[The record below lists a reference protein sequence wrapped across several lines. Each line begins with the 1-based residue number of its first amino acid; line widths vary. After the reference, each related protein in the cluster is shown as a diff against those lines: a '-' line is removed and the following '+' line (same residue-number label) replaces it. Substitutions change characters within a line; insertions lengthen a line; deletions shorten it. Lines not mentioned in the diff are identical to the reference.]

1 MIAPVSSDR
10 LSPLRPRSAGGLLP
24 PGNGRPPQPVTG
36 IIQPRPS
43 ATASGVSGFEPGAYY
58 IEIEQ
63 ALTTEQ
69 RQQTQ
74 KLRQADEQVRQH
86 EAAHQAAGGQYVQ
99 GSPSYQYKTGPDGK
113 QYAVG
118 GEVRIDTS
126 GVPGDPA
133 ATIRKMQQI
142 RRAALAPAQPSAQ
155 DRAVA
160 AKAAQIEQRARA
172 ELRSQGNQNAA
183 PSATGRLGHN
193 TPDPSHPTG
202 VGSQL
207 NTYA

>member
-10 LSPLRPRSAGGLLP
+10 LSPLLPRSAPGLLP
-24 PGNGRPPQPVTG
+24 PHAGGSTQQVTG
-36 IIQPRPS
+36 AIQPRPS
-43 ATASGVSGFEPGAYY
+43 ATANGVSGFEPGAYFV
-58 IEIEQ
+58 EIEQ
-63 ALTTEQ
+63 ALTAEQ
-69 RQQTQ
+69 RQQMQ
-74 KLRQADEQVRQH
+74 KLRQADQQVRQH

-126 GVPGDPA
+126 AVPGDPEA
-133 ATIRKMQQI
+133 IIRKMQQI

-172 ELRSQGNQNAA
+172 ELHRQRDQNMA
-183 PSATGRLGHN
+183 PSATPQLGHN
-193 TPDPSHPTG
+193 APDPSHPSG

-207 NTYA
+207 SIYA

>member
-10 LSPLRPRSAGGLLP
+10 LSPLLPRSAAGLLP

-36 IIQPRPS
+36 VIQPSPS
-43 ATASGVSGFEPGAYY
+43 ATADRVSGFEPGAYF

-69 RQQTQ
+69 RQQMQ
-74 KLRQADEQVRQH
+74 KLRLADQQVRQH
-86 EAAHQAAGGQYVQ
+86 EATHQAAGGQYVQ

-113 QYAVG
+113 QYAVA

-126 GVPGDPA
+126 AVPGDPA
-133 ATIRKMQQI
+133 ATIGKMQQI

-160 AKAAQIEQRARA
+160 AKAAQIEQHART
-172 ELRSQGNQNAA
+172 ELRSQRSERTTSESN
-183 PSATGRLGHN
+183 PSLGHN
-193 TPDPSHPTG
+193 TPDPAHPTG
-202 VGSQL
+202 VGRQL
-207 NTYA
+207 NIYA

>member
-1 MIAPVSSDR
+1 MIAPISSDR
-10 LSPLRPRSAGGLLP
+10 LSPILTRSAPGLLP
-24 PGNGRPPQPVTG
+24 PHAGRSTQQTTGVVQPH
-36 IIQPRPS
+36 RS
-43 ATASGVSGFEPGAYY
+43 ATADRVSGFEPGDYFL
-58 IEIEQ
+58 EIEQ

-69 RQQTQ
+69 RQQMQ
-74 KLRQADEQVRQH
+74 RLRQADQQVRQH
-86 EAAHQAAGGQYVQ
+86 EATHQAAGGQYVQ

-126 GVPGDPA
+126 AVPGDPE

-155 DRAVA
+155 DRTVA

-172 ELRSQGNQNAA
+172 ELRSQGSGGAA
-183 PSATGRLGHN
+183 PGSIPPLGRN
-193 TPDPSHPTG
+193 IPDPSHPTG
-202 VGSQL
+202 IGRQL
-207 NTYA
+207 NLYA

>member
-1 MIAPVSSDR
+1 VIAPISSDR
-10 LSPLRPRSAGGLLP
+10 LSPILTRSAPGMLP
-24 PGNGRPPQPVTG
+24 PSAGRQSQQITG
-36 IIQPRPS
+36 VVQPRPS
-43 ATASGVSGFEPGAYY
+43 ATANGVSGFERGAYF

-69 RQQTQ
+69 RQQMQ
-74 KLRQADEQVRQH
+74 KLRQADQQVRQH
-86 EAAHQAAGGQYVQ
+86 EATHQAAGGQYVQ

-126 GVPGDPA
+126 AVPGDPE

-155 DRAVA
+155 DLAVA
-160 AKAAQIEQRARA
+160 AKAAQVEQRARA
-172 ELRSQGNQNAA
+172 ELRSQSDQNAA
-183 PSATGRLGHN
+183 PFATRRLGQN

-207 NTYA
+207 NIYT

>member
-1 MIAPVSSDR
+1 VIAPISSDR
-10 LSPLRPRSAGGLLP
+10 LSPILTRSAPGLLP
-24 PGNGRPPQPVTG
+24 PHAGRSPQQITG
-36 IIQPRPS
+36 VVQPHQS
-43 ATASGVSGFEPGAYY
+43 ATADRVPGFEPGDYFV
-58 IEIEQ
+58 EIEQ
-63 ALTTEQ
+63 ALTPEQ
-69 RQQTQ
+69 RQQMQ
-74 KLRQADEQVRQH
+74 RLRQADQQVRQH
-86 EAAHQAAGGQYVQ
+86 EAAHQTAGGQYVQ

-126 GVPGDPA
+126 AVPGDPE

-160 AKAAQIEQRARA
+160 AKAAQIEQQARA
-172 ELRSQGNQNAA
+172 ELRSQSDQNAA
-183 PSATGRLGHN
+183 SSATPRLGHN

-202 VGSQL
+202 VGRQL
-207 NTYA
+207 NIYA

>member
-1 MIAPVSSDR
+1 VIAPVSSDR
-10 LSPLRPRSAGGLLP
+10 LSPLLPRSAAGLLP
-24 PGNGRPPQPVTG
+24 PSAGRPPQPVTG
-36 IIQPRPS
+36 VVQPRPS
-43 ATASGVSGFEPGAYY
+43 ATANRVSGFEPGAYF

-63 ALTTEQ
+63 ALTAEQ
-69 RQQTQ
+69 RQQMQ
-74 KLRQADEQVRQH
+74 KLRQADQQVRQH

-126 GVPGDPA
+126 SVPGDPA

-172 ELRSQGNQNAA
+172 ELRSQRDPNPA
-183 PSATGRLGHN
+183 PFATPRLAQN

-207 NTYA
+207 DLFA

>member
-1 MIAPVSSDR
+1 MIAPISSDR
-10 LSPLRPRSAGGLLP
+10 LSPILVRPAAGALP
-24 PGNGRPPQPVTG
+24 PHSGRSPQQITG
-36 IIQPRPS
+36 VVEPRPS
-43 ATASGVSGFEPGAYY
+43 ATPDHVSGFEPGDYFV
-58 IEIEQ
+58 EIEQ

-69 RQQTQ
+69 RQQMQ
-74 KLRQADEQVRQH
+74 RLRQADQQVRQH
-86 EAAHQAAGGQYVQ
+86 EAAHQTAGGQHVQ

-126 GVPGDPA
+126 SVAGDPET
-133 ATIRKMQQI
+133 TIRKMQQI

-172 ELRSQGNQNAA
+172 ELRSQGSGSAA
-183 PSATGRLGHN
+183 PGSIPPLGRN
-193 TPDPSHPTG
+193 IPDSSHPAG
-202 VGSQL
+202 VGHQL
-207 NTYA
+207 NLYA